1 MVLYIDSKS
10 LEKINYI
17 TLNGNFVMGKKKRFD
32 KLY

>member
-17 TLNGNFVMGKKKRFD
+17 TLNGNFVMGKKK
-32 KLY
+32 KI